1 MKRSIKTI
9 FTAALV
15 LGLSSGVLAQNSD
28 NDNISAS
35 ADVIAAL
42 SVTGDN
48 DLTFGDVSP
57 GVNKSVAPDAATAG
71 LFTVSGGAD
80 ASVELQFST
89 LPSTLSD
96 GTNTL
101 PISYT
106 ANYGD
111 SYNAANDFTPSEGA
125 AFSGSPT
132 IPTDGDM
139 NVYLGGQVT
148 PAGTQAAGNYS
159 ATITLTATYN

>member
-1 MKRSIKTI
+1 MKTL

-15 LGLSSGVLAQNSD
+15 LGLSTSVLAQNSD
-28 NDNISAS
+28 NDNINAS
-35 ADVIAAL
+35 ADVIAAI

-57 GVNKSVAPDAATAG
+57 GVNKTVAPDAATAG
-71 LFTVSGGAD
+71 LFTVTGGAD

-89 LPSTLSD
+89 LPGNLSD
-96 GTNTL
+96 GANTL
-101 PISYT
+101 PITYT

-111 SYNAANDFTPSEGA
+111 TYSAASDFTPSEGT
-125 AFSGSPT
+125 AFSGSPA
-132 IPTDGDM
+132 IPSDGDL
-139 NVYLGGQVT
+139 NVFLGGTVN
-148 PAGTQAAGNYS
+148 PGGTQAAGNYS

>member
-1 MKRSIKTI
+1 MKRPIKAI
-9 FTAALV
+9 FTAVLL
-15 LGLSSGVLAQNSD
+15 LGLSTGVLAQNSD
-28 NDNISAS
+28 NDNINAS
-35 ADVIAAL
+35 ADVIAAI

-57 GVNKSVAPDAATAG
+57 GVNKTVAPNDATAG

-101 PISYT
+101 PISYN
-106 ANYGD
+106 ANFGD
-111 SYNAANDFTPSEGA
+111 TYNAANDFTPSEGT

-132 IPTDGDM
+132 IPSDGDM
-139 NVYLGGQVT
+139 NVFLGGTVT